1 MILVTLILG
10 FLFGLTL
17 QYASLNKFNTISGM
31 ATLDNLTVAKAIAV
45 AVGLGAILINIEI
58 GAGLASFHVKPMIL
72 GGLVFGGILFGAGM
86 AILGYCP
93 GTLAISLGE
102 GSIDAL
108 LGIIGGILAGVIY
121 TLILPSIQGV
131 LGPNMGTMS
140 LRTTFD
146 SNLIFYVLLFLVG
159 AVFIGT
165 AFVLNK
171 VEKSTNYRWL
181 VSGIVLAILNVIV
194 FSKFASDRPIGAS
207 TTYPYVGDVLAGLT
221 QNDYFT
227 KIQKP
232 GNWELIFLGG
242 AFLAGL
248 IGSLVKKTFR
258 FQLVYENWEKYKG
271 TSKTKRAVWAFVGGF
286 VLIFGARMAGGC
298 TSGHVLSGGMQVA
311 FSSLLFAV
319 VVFASLLLTGKFFYK
334 K

>member
-1 MILVTLILG
+1 MIVITLILG

-58 GAGLASFHVKPMIL
+58 GAGMASYHVKPMIL

-108 LGIIGGILAGVIY
+108 LGIVGGVLAGVLY
-121 TLILPSIQGV
+121 TLILPSIQGI

-140 LRTTFD
+140 LRTAFD

-159 AVFIGT
+159 AVFIGA
-165 AFVLNK
+165 AFILNK
-171 VEKSTNYRWL
+171 SEKSTNYRWL

-207 TTYPYVGDVLAGLT
+207 TTYPYVGDVLSGLT

-248 IGSLVKKTFR
+248 IGSLIKKTFG

-311 FSSLLFAV
+311 FSSLLFAI

>member
-1 MILVTLILG
+1 MIVVTLILG

-17 QYASLNKFNTISGM
+17 QYAGLNKFNTISGM

-58 GAGLASFHVKPMIL
+58 GAGMASYHVKPLIL
-72 GGLVFGGILFGAGM
+72 GGLVFGGILFGTGM

-102 GSIDAL
+102 GSLDAL
-108 LGIIGGILAGVIY
+108 LGIIGGILAGVVY
-121 TLILPSIQGV
+121 TLVLPSIQGI
-131 LGPNMGTMS
+131 LGPNLGTIS
-140 LRTTFD
+140 LRSIID
-146 SNLIFYVLLFLVG
+146 NNLVFYMLVFLVG
-159 AVFIGT
+159 AVFIGA

-171 VEKSTNYRWL
+171 TEKSTNYRWL
-181 VSGIVLAILNVIV
+181 ISGIALAILNVIV
-194 FSKFASDRPIGAS
+194 FSKFVSDRPIGAS
-207 TTYPYVGDVLAGLT
+207 TTYPYVGDVVAGLT
-221 QNDYFT
+221 QNEYFG

-232 GNWELIFLGG
+232 GNWELIFLSG
-242 AFLAGL
+242 AFLSGL
-248 IGSLVKKTFR
+248 IGSLVRKTFG

-271 TSKTKRAVWAFVGGF
+271 TSKTKRAAWAFVGGF
-286 VLIFGARMAGGC
+286 ILIFGARMAGGC

-311 FSSLLFAV
+311 FSSLLFAA